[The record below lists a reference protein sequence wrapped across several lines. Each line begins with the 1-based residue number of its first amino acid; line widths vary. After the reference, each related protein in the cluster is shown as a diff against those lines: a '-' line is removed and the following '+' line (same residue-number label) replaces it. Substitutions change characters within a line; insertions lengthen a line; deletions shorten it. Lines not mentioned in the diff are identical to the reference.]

1 MADDLSRGRIDCRES
16 LLADCI
22 MPLVAD
28 EQLVVVD
35 VWVWDGAGRAAA
47 EKYQVAEWC
56 RANSQGTRKRSML
69 STLERNR
76 SQGEQ
81 AE

>member
-1 MADDLSRGRIDCRES
+1 
-16 LLADCI
+16 

-28 EQLVVVD
+28 EQLVVMD
-35 VWVWDGAGRAAA
+35 VWVRDGAGKGCCCEVPGGGA
-47 EKYQVAEWC
+47 V
-56 RANSQGTRKRSML
+56 QGKQPGQRKRSML
-69 STLERNR
+69 STLERDR